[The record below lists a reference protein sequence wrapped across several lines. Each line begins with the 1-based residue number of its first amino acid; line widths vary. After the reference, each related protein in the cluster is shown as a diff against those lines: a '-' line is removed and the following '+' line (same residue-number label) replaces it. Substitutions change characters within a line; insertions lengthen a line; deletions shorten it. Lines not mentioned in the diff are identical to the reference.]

1 MRYASPSSFHILGWK
16 PEEMIGKGP
25 DDFVLAEDM
34 PVLTAAIVR
43 ILSPDVQNETA
54 TVRMRKKDGSTA

>member
-1 MRYASPSSFHILGWK
+1 
-16 PEEMIGKGP
+16 MIGKGP